1 MIHKILYCTLFLI
14 FLNSCL
20 KPYEVDP
27 TGYEELLVVDGL
39 ITNDNQYPQINITR
53 TTQNI
58 EMDNQPVS
66 NAIVTISDNEG
77 HEVTFQE
84 IAPGLYQPTGD
95 GIYGLVGDVYQL
107 YIKTPDQKEYLSS
120 KCEMLPPSQIN
131 AVYFDKDKKWNI
143 ESTTEN
149 VGVSIFTD
157 GQIEGSNYIRWI
169 YEETWKFQVP
179 YPYNFAFDI
188 EKDEPVFITPEN
200 VMCWKSIKSNTI
212 NIHSSANQTNENIK
226 QKKILF
232 IPTELSDKLS
242 IRYSILLKQLTI
254 SKDEYHF
261 WSKLKKST
269 ENNGDIF
276 GKQPF
281 SITSNITNINDPQE
295 PVLGYFQ
302 VGSVVSKRIYINYS
316 DANKL
321 GVPDYDPLA
330 YCQLDTFK
338 ITGYLFKSLRDIYNL
353 KILHGSYEGI
363 SDLKYTKRG
372 DVLGFLLTIP
382 ECADCSR
389 TGSINPPP
397 FWEE

>member
-1 MIHKILYCTLFLI
+1 LTI
-14 FLNSCL
+14 LNSCL

-27 TGYEELLVVDGL
+27 TGYEELLVVYCL
-39 ITNDNQYPQINITR
+39 ITNDNQYPQINISR

-58 EMDNQPVS
+58 ELDNEPVS
-66 NAIVTISDNEG
+66 NAIVIITDNEG
-77 HEVTFQE
+77 HEATFQE
-84 IAPGLYQPTGD
+84 IAPGLYQPND
-95 GIYGLVGDVYQL
+95 GGINGQVGQVYQL

-120 KCEMLPPSQIN
+120 KCEMLPPSQIDT
-131 AVYFDKDKKWNI
+131 VYFDKDKEWNI
-143 ESTTEN
+143 ESTKEN

-157 GQIEGSNYIRWI
+157 GKIEGSNYIRWI
-169 YEETWKFQVP
+169 YDETWKFQVP
-179 YPYNFAFDI
+179 YPYNFAFDL
-188 EKDEPVFITPEN
+188 EKNEPVFITPEN
-200 VMCWKSIKSNTI
+200 VICWKTKHSNSI
-212 NIHSSANQTNENIK
+212 NIHSIDNQINRNIK

-232 IPTELSDKLS
+232 IPTKLSDKLS

-254 SKDEYHF
+254 SKEEYHF
-261 WSKLKKST
+261 WNKLKKTT

-302 VGSVVSKRIYINYS
+302 VSSVSSKRIYINYS

-321 GVPDYDPLA
+321 GAPDYDPLE
-330 YCQLDTFK
+330 YCQIDTFK
-338 ITGYLFKSLRDIYNL
+338 INGYQYTSLRDIYDRQ
-353 KILHGSYEGI
+353 ILHGPYEGI

-372 DVLGFLLTIP
+372 DALGFLLAIP